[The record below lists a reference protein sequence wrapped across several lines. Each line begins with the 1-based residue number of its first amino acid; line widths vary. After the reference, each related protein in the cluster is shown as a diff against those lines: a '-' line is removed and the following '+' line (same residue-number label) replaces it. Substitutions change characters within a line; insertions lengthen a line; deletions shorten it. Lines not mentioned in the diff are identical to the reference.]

1 MLTASTSSGP
11 LTTARVLDCVFG
23 DAPVAA
29 QRTEHPSSV
38 HVILQR
44 NEPRWIILGSPR
56 SAMPVLR
63 SWTPWKMSSRIQW
76 NAVRFAAALNA
87 LRTIPGIES
96 ARAWI
101 DPSYWVSKLG
111 SLPEN
116 WSAVIHVG
124 SPSHTRKAIL
134 FLIENGERV
143 VCAGKIPLSSQSAE
157 AILHEG
163 AILDLLSRFDYLPR
177 VLFLDRARGIVA
189 QSWLD
194 GRPVSRG
201 FTRAHL
207 NLISSLATSR
217 DAVRVSDCLDHTR
230 SEIEA
235 IDIPFERTVLVR
247 GVEFLDYQAPLASFV
262 EHADFAPWNLKWIR
276 NGVLGLVDWE
286 WAVPHGLP
294 WQDICRFFFLDD
306 VHFRGPGDVWRKL
319 NSNELLQEYRRA
331 FEIPP
336 EALGP
341 LTMRYLLKEL
351 AMEWKAG
358 NVWLAEYAYKQIKEL
373 VKTLGT
379 AKG

>member
-44 NEPRWIILGSPR
+44 NEPRWIILGNPR

-217 DAVRVSDCLDHTR
+217 DAVRVSDCLDQTR

-247 GVEFLDYQAPLASFV
+247 GLEFLDYQAPLASFV